1 MRRFY
6 FSIAG
11 LLLSAV
17 SFGQAHVQK
26 LSAPLAGTVILRD
39 VDDKYNA
46 QVYSLEMPDPDE
58 GGTDAERLEHIK
70 ARVAKLYPHQKQ
82 TVPPLYKVTKSLAP
96 TVTMGFV
103 ADSFPGIPPDND
115 MAISR
120 GNKAVSVLNSN
131 IAVLDATTGKMSYRK
146 SLKSFSLSVGLNDP
160 TQDYRYD
167 PKVMYDPGADRFIS
181 IMLNSTNG
189 ENYIV
194 VGFSQSNDPA
204 GRWNFYKF
212 YGNYGNDTTW
222 FDFPCIA
229 MTKDDFFFT
238 GNKVH
243 FDTTWQAGFRQT
255 VIYQLS
261 KKDGYDSSAN
271 LTYKIWDNI
280 TYNGEHIRNLY
291 PVKAAYDQ
299 LLGPEQYF
307 LSNKNFDVSADTI
320 YMVKISDNVNSSSA
334 ALTVTAMKSPTAYG
348 VPPDGRQMDTSAV
361 LATND
366 GRILGAYAEGDQIQ
380 FVSAS
385 VNPSSG
391 ASGVYHGQIYDY
403 KTSPHITF
411 ANIYSIDTLDFGY
424 PNIAFAG
431 NPWGLNQSLI
441 SFNYTGPNTYAGVGA
456 ILFDG
461 TSYSDL
467 VKIKEGTGIID
478 RGLPGKEER
487 WGDYMGAQ
495 PDYNNY
501 GSMWVL
507 GIYGRSDKNYG
518 NWMAKLSSPLLGV
531 QEQKKPVI
539 ADAVLYPNP
548 STQYIQLDF
557 TVDKTGLLN
566 FAIYNTGG
574 QLVDN
579 ILQQKCE
586 EGKNIIRLN
595 IAPLPAGTYYL
606 EAQRDGSPV
615 AVNRFT
621 KQ

>member
-26 LSAPLAGTVILRD
+26 LRAPLAGTVVLRD

-70 ARVAKLYPHQKQ
+70 ARIAKLYPHQKQ
-82 TVPPLYKVTKSLAP
+82 TTPAQYKVTQSLAP

-115 MAISR
+115 VAISK
-120 GNKAVSVLNSN
+120 GNKAVSVMNSN
-131 IAVLDATTGKMSYRK
+131 IAVLDATTGKMTTRK
-146 SLKSFSLSVGLNDP
+146 TLRNFSLAVGLSNI
-160 TQDYRYD
+160 QVDYRYD
-167 PKVMYDPGADRFIS
+167 PKVMYDPEADRFIS
-181 IMLNSTNG
+181 IMLNSTNAD
-189 ENYIV
+189 NYIV
-194 VGFSQSNDPA
+194 VGFSQSNDPS

-238 GNKVH
+238 GNKVL

-280 TYNGEHIRNLY
+280 TYNGEHIRNIY
-291 PVKAAYDQ
+291 PVKASFDQ

-320 YMVKISDNVNSSSA
+320 YLVKISDNVNSSNA
-334 ALTVTAMKSPTAYG
+334 ALTVTAMKSPTTYG

-391 ASGVYHGQIYDY
+391 ASGVYHAQIYDY
-403 KTSPHITF
+403 KTNPHITF

-531 QEQKKPVI
+531 KEQKKRAI
-539 ADAVLYPNP
+539 ADAILYPNP
-548 STQYIQLDF
+548 STQYIQLEF
-557 TVDKTGLLN
+557 IVDKGSVLN

-586 EGKNIIRLN
+586 EGKNLIRFN
-595 IAPLPAGTYYL
+595 IAPLPVGTYYL
-606 EAQRDGSPV
+606 ETQRDGSPV
-615 AVNRFT
+615 AISRFV